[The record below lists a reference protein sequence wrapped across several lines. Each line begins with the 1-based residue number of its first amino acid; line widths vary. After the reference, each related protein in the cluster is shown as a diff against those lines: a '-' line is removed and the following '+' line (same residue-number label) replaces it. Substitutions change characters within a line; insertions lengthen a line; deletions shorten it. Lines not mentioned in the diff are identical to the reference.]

1 MTVLANLV
9 GMATV
14 LGLLVAACVYVFSPG
29 HARKLFKNVVISLA
43 VVLFIPVLFQALAK
57 TADTLSALVGLAL
70 VSVLAYA
77 VRERR
82 LGRRERPRRTGG
94 VERKPLLPRRE
105 VEE

>member
-1 MTVLANLV
+1 MGVLANLI
-9 GMATV
+9 GITAI
-14 LGLLVAACVYVFSPG
+14 LGFMVAACVYVFSPG
-29 HARKLFKNVVISLA
+29 QAHKLLKNIVVSLA

-70 VSVLAYA
+70 LSVFAYA

-82 LGRRERPRRTGG
+82 QGRRERPRRIGG

-105 VEE
+105 VEK